1 MPGRNFITSLILSL
15 VGALSIAVCA
25 AAASE
30 VRTVTRSGTFD
41 DARFELNNAI
51 IERGLTIDYYGKLGD
66 MLARTGADVGSTK
79 PIYKAAEFFSFCSAK
94 LSRAMMEAD
103 AANIAFCPY
112 VVFLYERADKAGEV
126 VIGYRRPVAAAAG
139 EASTKALAEVDALLA
154 EIIKAAAK

>member
-1 MPGRNFITSLILSL
+1 MPGRSFIASLLLSV
-15 VGALSIAVCA
+15 VGALLIAA
-25 AAASE
+25 FPASAS
-30 VRTVTRSGTFD
+30 VVQTVTRAGTFD

-51 IERGLTIDYYGKLGD
+51 IERGLTIDYHGKLGD

-126 VIGYRRPVAAAAG
+126 VIGYRRPVVAG
-139 EASTKALAEVDALLA
+139 GSEASAKALAEIDALLA
-154 EIIKAAAK
+154 DIIKAAAK